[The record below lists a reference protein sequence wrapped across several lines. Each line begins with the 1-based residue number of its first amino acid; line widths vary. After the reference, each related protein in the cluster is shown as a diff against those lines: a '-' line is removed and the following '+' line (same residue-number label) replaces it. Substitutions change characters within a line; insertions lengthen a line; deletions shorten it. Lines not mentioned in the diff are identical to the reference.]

1 MTETSP
7 QAALLA
13 ADWAENPRWRGVT
26 RPYSATDVVRLRGS
40 VHIEHSLARLGS
52 EKFWS
57 LLHSEKV
64 IGALGCMSGNQAVQA
79 VQAGLKAIYCSGW
92 QVAGD
97 GNSAG
102 EMYPDQSLY
111 PVDSVPKM
119 VERINNALLRT
130 DQIHHLDG
138 RSDHDWLVPI
148 IADAEAGFGGNLNAF
163 ELTKALIAAGAAA
176 VPFEDQL
183 SSAKKCGHMGGKVLV
198 STDEA
203 INKLVA
209 ARLAADVAAVPT
221 VLIARTDA
229 DAANLVLS
237 NHDQRD
243 APFLTGERSSEGFYH
258 VNAGIEQAIARGLA
272 YSPYADLVWCE
283 TSKPDMAQARRFA
296 EAIHARFPD
305 QLLAYNCSPSFNWQK
320 HVDAPTMRRWREELA
335 AMGYRFQFITLA
347 GWHALNLSM
356 FELASAYRDEGM
368 YGYSQLQQREFAQE
382 TAGYRAAKHQA
393 FVGTGYFDAVQ
404 TAITAG
410 QFSTGAMAGSTET
423 EQFTGAAGGKPAL
436 TVAR

>member
-1 MTETSP
+1 
-7 QAALLA
+7 
-13 ADWAENPRWRGVT
+13 
-26 RPYSATDVVRLRGS
+26 
-40 VHIEHSLARLGS
+40 
-52 EKFWS
+52 
-57 LLHSEKV
+57 
-64 IGALGCMSGNQAVQA
+64 
-79 VQAGLKAIYCSGW
+79 
-92 QVAGD
+92 
-97 GNSAG
+97 
-102 EMYPDQSLY
+102 
-111 PVDSVPKM
+111 
-119 VERINNALLRT
+119 
-130 DQIHHLDG
+130 
-138 RSDHDWLVPI
+138 
-148 IADAEAGFGGNLNAF
+148 
-163 ELTKALIAAGAAA
+163 
-176 VPFEDQL
+176 
-183 SSAKKCGHMGGKVLV
+183 
-198 STDEA
+198 
-203 INKLVA
+203 
-209 ARLAADVAAVPT
+209 
-221 VLIARTDA
+221 
-229 DAANLVLS
+229 VLS

-258 VNAGIEQAIARGLA
+258 ANAGIEQAIARGLA
-272 YSPYADLVWCE
+272 YAPYADLVWCE

-335 AMGYRFQFITLA
+335 GMGYRFQFITLA

-382 TAGYRAAKHQA
+382 SAGYRAAKHQA